1 MLERSTAI
9 FRDPAAR
16 RRSLIPL
23 MRRTC
28 EMPDLLARLKFLD
41 FRRDQDFEDA
51 LETLVA
57 ILRGQPLPRG
67 SEMTEADVQFR
78 DDAALLK
85 HQRRIF
91 ERPAFKVS
99 CVWEL
104 FLPEL
109 MRAIDDAGAALNTGS
124 LYSRTSNLLAK
135 LRAAGNIKLP
145 NSNRLSATSLRSSLP
160 SNGRWSTSRSS
171 SAA

>member
-1 MLERSTAI
+1 MPTKAEHIFLSHNSADKPWTKRLASAIEAHRPGPPLKVFFDESDILYGADIPFEFEQGLQNSRYVGLVLSPEAPASDWVVLERSTAI

-57 ILRGQPLPRG
+57 ILRGQPLP
-67 SEMTEADVQFR
+67 T
-78 DDAALLK
+78 
-85 HQRRIF
+85 
-91 ERPAFKVS
+91 
-99 CVWEL
+99 
-104 FLPEL
+104 
-109 MRAIDDAGAALNTGS
+109 GAA
-124 LYSRTSNLLAK
+124 K
-135 LRAAGNIKLP
+135 
-145 NSNRLSATSLRSSLP
+145 
-160 SNGRWSTSRSS
+160 
-171 SAA
+171 